1 MNRKLFKPRTAR
13 NKLNQMGGIMASDA
27 ELMQTVARYNMG
39 GPVGFNL
46 GGSTELDNLRL
57 DQRQLRLPQNQA
69 FIEAMDNRVSGQNP
83 RSVNLP
89 RVTGISNVLKA
100 APRAALPAAVLA
112 ELADTAL
119 NTSVDREG
127 IMATTP
133 KFAGAEGQNRRPGIT
148 REQFDAMSPEDRQAY
163 FQTEQDRLGAI
174 SGSISGAI
182 SGEGPLGIGGI
193 AEELA
198 IIPDMAQNLY
208 EGVAGSDTVQRAL
221 KAAGILDPTSRF
233 EKTRPRD
240 FEERAV
246 RTRAMNRPF
255 ESIEEFRASLPSAE
269 GPLPAGRVVEPT
281 AEYLQQLEQ
290 ATGLPPG
297 SIRLP
302 QAEEADQPV
311 PDMPDVMPESEAE
324 ARDKRRRSA
333 EEAAATE
340 VAGGQ
345 RPIPTEDETDYL
357 EKYVPENLDEGDTL
371 EMGLSEKER
380 VEAAVKSKDKDFQQ
394 GELKRLMA
402 EFTENAPQYEGM
414 NRGLAIA
421 KIGFA
426 MAAGKSPNAISNIAS
441 ALEQGADMFIKDK
454 EKRDSFNRQVQL
466 SALQYGLG
474 EQSKDRAA
482 KRAMQY
488 QTAEYVLMPGE
499 SYTYPDGRTVTAK
512 ADGDGMTI
520 SLNKAEVLEK
530 GLPDGVQGTNLA
542 TAILQKKATYE
553 VAAAKAKKDAT
564 DKITVNDPKKITAF
578 VDDYSKAANS
588 AIQANNAMHLTRQV
602 MVMNA
607 DGDVTGFRPGFNS
620 ALAKAMALAGVDATS
635 YTDRDL
641 AIADLRKVFQ
651 KLVPL
656 TLGKD
661 QSANSISNKDVDRLA
676 DAYMSAG
683 ILDGGI
689 TALMTTPANVLNSKL
704 SGILTEFQSAE
715 DQALAKLTSL
725 EQTGNE
731 FITPSGT
738 NLGARVGEQRS
749 RVQEVFPQKGVRP
762 MLAVGDDG
770 VFRLATGG

>member
-1 MNRKLFKPRTAR
+1 MNNPMNRKLFKPRTAR

-39 GPVGFNL
+39 GPVQTFRDGGQPLL
-46 GGSTELDNLRL
+46 GGN
-57 DQRQLRLPQNQA
+57 LPQRPA
-69 FIEAMDNRVSGQNP
+69 TTFSGTPQQF
-83 RSVNLP
+83 RMLP
-89 RVTGISNVLKA
+89 RAVQQQVLDAENTQRGIAGSLATAGKFASIPIELGYGTVTGA
-100 APRAALPAAVLA
+100 YDLA
-112 ELADTAL
+112 KRGLQGVGLADP
-119 NTSVDREG
+119 SVETETRPLGLFGMFDEMREKGAPIQNVEELQG
-127 IMATTP
+127 ILAMQQGEVDPAIQRAMEQDAAA
-133 KFAGAEGQNRRPGIT
+133 KEQEAVSAQLGQDVFGEGYG
-148 REQFDAMSPEDRQAY
+148 MSPEEKP
-163 FQTEQDRLGAI
+163 FMM
-174 SGSISGAI
+174 
-182 SGEGPLGIGGI
+182 P
-193 AEELA
+193 
-198 IIPDMAQNLY
+198 
-208 EGVAGSDTVQRAL
+208 GVT
-221 KAAGILDPTSRF
+221 
-233 EKTRPRD
+233 
-240 FEERAV
+240 
-246 RTRAMNRPF
+246 
-255 ESIEEFRASLPSAE
+255 PS
-269 GPLPAGRVVEPT
+269 
-281 AEYLQQLEQ
+281 Q
-290 ATGLPPG
+290 
-297 SIRLP
+297 
-302 QAEEADQPV
+302 
-311 PDMPDVMPESEAE
+311 MPEEKPVITPEAAPKVTTGDGA
-324 ARDKRRRSA
+324 ARDKGRA
-333 EEAAATE
+333 GTAAADPQIIAAKKGE
-340 VAGGQ
+340 LGPKAQ
-345 RPIPTEDETDYL
+345 
-357 EKYVPENLDEGDTL
+357 
-371 EMGLSEKER
+371 
-380 VEAAVKSKDKDFQQ
+380 VEAVINAGTQEEQQ
-394 GELKRLMA
+394 DQLKTLMA
-402 EFTENAPQYEGM
+402 EFTQNAPQYEGM

-553 VAAAKAKKDAT
+553 TAAIKARKDAV
-564 DKITVNDPKKITAF
+564 DKITVNDPKKITDF
-578 VDDYSKAANS
+578 VDNYSKAANS

-704 SGILTEFQSAE
+704 SGILNEFQNAE
-715 DQALAKLTSL
+715 DQALEKLTSL